1 VEPDTYNQSVFEAEL
16 PIPHGVAR
24 IMRHAN
30 DRPTNHI
37 FRRGEHYWLDLC
49 LTPRPEKARGCY
61 SERWGPHR
69 FERLGEVFL
78 VPPGE
83 ALHVRTEA
91 GANQASIACE
101 IHADAVDRWLENGV
115 EWTDRR
121 LERGLDI
128 VHPHIRSCLSRLGEE
143 LRNGGP
149 GSVDLAALIAGQ
161 LAIELARYLDA
172 IAEGPLS
179 GGLASWRLRLIDERL
194 HRGGPMPSLGELAEL
209 CNVSIRQ
216 LTRGFRSSAGCTIG
230 DHIAQTRI
238 EAAKRALA
246 SDDSIKSIAFALGF
260 ASPSSFSYAFGRATG
275 ITPLRFRQRHL
286 RKAVSAQ

>member
-1 VEPDTYNQSVFEAEL
+1 MEDTFTKSVFEAEL

-24 IMRHAN
+24 IMRVAN
-30 DRPTNHI
+30 DQPTNHM

-49 LTPRPEKARGCY
+49 LTPRPEQARGCY
-61 SERWGPHR
+61 TERWGPHR
-69 FERLGEVFL
+69 FERLGEIFL

-91 GANQASIACE
+91 GENQASIACE
-101 IHADAVDRWLENGV
+101 IHADAVDRWLAHRL

-121 LERGLDI
+121 LEGGLDI
-128 VHPHIRSCLSRLGEE
+128 VHPHIRSCLSRLAEE
-143 LRNGGP
+143 VRHGGT
-149 GSVDLAALIAGQ
+149 GSNDLAALIAGQ
-161 LAIELARYLDA
+161 LAIELARYLEA
-172 IAEGPLS
+172 ISEGPIT

-194 HRGGPMPSLGELAEL
+194 HRGGPPPSLGELAAL

-216 LTRGFRSSAGCTIG
+216 LTRGFRSSRGFTIG

-238 EAAKRALA
+238 GMAKRALA
-246 SDDSIKSIAFALGF
+246 TEDSIKSIAFALGF

-275 ITPLRFRQRHL
+275 ITPLRFRQRYL
-286 RKAVSAQ
+286 RTSV